1 MQNASL
7 DFDTTTL
14 RPTYKLRPGIPGA
27 SFAIELASR
36 IGLLENIVNEAR
48 GKIGTSERELSNLLA
63 RLAEKERAFEEKSR
77 ELQKLEQR
85 LSSESQLLEAEREE
99 FKRFEKEKRKKVLEE
114 ATQYVRQA
122 KRDMEA
128 LLEAAKKQAKDKSVL
143 EQTRRQMAARMQA
156 IERERESLMEKTVFS
171 NEPLE
176 VGKAVFVPFFNAK
189 GKLTFLDG
197 AEAAV
202 EIEGKTYRLKREQV
216 QMIASPTAEQKAAV
230 ISTGPFEEAA
240 SIEIDLRGLLGDEAV
255 QEADQFLDRAL
266 LAGTPFVR
274 LIHGKGTGALKK
286 RIAEFLKTHPAVL
299 ESRPGEAG
307 EGGEGVTVVTLK
319 K

>member
-1 MQNASL
+1 
-7 DFDTTTL
+7 
-14 RPTYKLRPGIPGA
+14 
-27 SFAIELASR
+27 
-36 IGLLENIVNEAR
+36 
-48 GKIGTSERELSNLLA
+48 
-63 RLAEKERAFEEKSR
+63 
-77 ELQKLEQR
+77 
-85 LSSESQLLEAEREE
+85 
-99 FKRFEKEKRKKVLEE
+99 
-114 ATQYVRQA
+114 
-122 KRDMEA
+122 
-128 LLEAAKKQAKDKSVL
+128 
-143 EQTRRQMAARMQA
+143 MQA